1 MSVDECSSDNEFMGS
16 SDFKS
21 EDEGDHNILPTKSK
35 EIYEKAYNDFITWCV
50 SNKINDC
57 SEKTLLE
64 YFTVKSKILKASSMM
79 TVYSMLKS
87 TLQLYHKTDIS
98 KFSKLLTYLKIQSNS
113 HTPKRT
119 KILTKKQV
127 LAFLT
132 EAPDE
137 KYLMV
142 KVALIFGIA
151 GGRSRELTDLKVDD
165 IQDLGRSLL
174 VIIRESNSHIKRS
187 YNIFNDEGWPI
198 DFLSMFRK
206 YASLRPKNI
215 EHRRFFIYY
224 DQGKCSRQVVGKNTF
239 GQLPKK
245 IANFL
250 NLPDPEAYTGHC
262 FRYCSAS
269 FRRTNDAISSNGPHE
284 HPSIVQDL
292 PTLEQELHSSI
303 KIEPEVMVNN
313 DDYSYDFE
321 DLDMPEGVGFQEIS
335 SLKKQKTDDNDNV
348 SKQEKIH
355 FSDFKK
361 TDEISVYGELLMI
374 KLRKMDTA
382 TRIMVCNKIDNLI
395 SKTEMALLNKSSQK
409 IQSTCTS
416 QYTLE

>member
-1 MSVDECSSDNEFMGS
+1 MSVKIEECSSDGEFMS
-16 SDFKS
+16 TDYLKS
-21 EDEGDHNILPTKSK
+21 KIQGDHILPTRSK
-35 EIYEKAYNDFITWCV
+35 EIYQRAYNDFISWCI
-50 SNKINDC
+50 SNNVNNC

-64 YFTVKSKILKASSMM
+64 YFAAKSKILKASSMV

-98 KFSKLLTYLKIQSNS
+98 KFSKLLAYLKIKSNGHS
-113 HTPKRT
+113 PKRT
-119 KILTKKQV
+119 KILTKNQV

-165 IQDLGRSLL
+165 IQDLGTSLL
-174 VIIRESNSHIKRS
+174 VIIRESDSHIKRS
-187 YNIFNDEGWPI
+187 YNIFNDKGWPI
-198 DFLSMFRK
+198 DFLDIFRK

-250 NLPDPEAYTGHC
+250 NLPDPGAYTGHC

-269 FRRTNDAISSNGPHE
+269 FKRTNDAISSNDPHE
-284 HPSIVQDL
+284 HLSVIKDL
-292 PTLEQELHSSI
+292 PTLEKELHSSI
-303 KIEPEVMVNN
+303 KIEQDN
-313 DDYSYDFE
+313 DDSSYDFE
-321 DLDMPEGVGFQEIS
+321 RLDMPEEDRYVEIS
-335 SLKKQKTDDNDNV
+335 SLKKQQTENL
-348 SKQEKIH
+348 SKQEKINI
-355 FSDFKK
+355 SDIKNS
-361 TDEISVYGELLMI
+361 DEISVYGELLMI

-395 SKTEMALLNKSSQK
+395 SQTEMALLNKSLPE
-409 IQSTCTS
+409 IQSTSSS
-416 QYTLE
+416 Q